1 MKIPKKTHRKQTS
14 LCKTLTKLL
23 ATGLACAA
31 VLIGS
36 PATPAHGNISNG
48 NAFHGNIFHKNTDSA
63 GSWTES
69 GNCGESGTNNGQ
81 EITPQDNWGT
91 QLEQEK

>member
-1 MKIPKKTHRKQTS
+1 MKIPKKHHRKQTS

-31 VLIGS
+31 VLVGS
-36 PATPAHGNISNG
+36 QFPATPANG
-48 NAFHGNIFHKNTDSA
+48 NVFHGNTGSI

-69 GNCGESGTNNGQ
+69 GNCGENGTGNEQ

-91 QLEQEK
+91 QLEQGK

>member
-1 MKIPKKTHRKQTS
+1 MKIPKKAHRKQTS
-14 LCKTLTKLL
+14 LCKTLAKLL

-31 VLIGS
+31 VLVGS
-36 PATPAHGNISNG
+36 PSTTIPAYGNIFNG
-48 NAFHGNIFHKNTDSA
+48 NVFHGNTGSI

-69 GNCGESGTNNGQ
+69 GNCGENGTGNEQ

-91 QLEQEK
+91 QLEQGK